1 MITIC
6 LLTAKLLLTHPFHV
20 SVCDVSYDSD
30 DKHLKIS
37 VRLFLDDLENA
48 IRLYKN
54 EEKLVITNPEDSA
67 FSHQSI
73 NEYLQRNLIFSIDG
87 KKYIPNYLG
96 GETDMDVMWCYLEVK
111 NLDPFSKIELTNT
124 ILTEL
129 FDDQENLV
137 TIEKDEKARSIRFT
151 NRNMIDTFSWE

>member
-6 LLTAKLLLTHPFHV
+6 LLAAKLLLTHPFHV

-54 EEKLVITNPEDSA
+54 QEKLIITNPEDSV
-67 FSHQSI
+67 FIHQSI

-87 KKYIPNYLG
+87 NKYIPNYLG

-111 NLDPFSKIELTNT
+111 KLDPFSKIELTNT

-137 TIEKDEKARSIRFT
+137 TIEKDQKARSIRFT